1 MSMLNVVMSYLPYS
15 VITIFTPGPN
25 NLMSLYAVSSSGWRN
40 GLRLIAG
47 ITAGF
52 VVLASLSALFCHQLA
67 RIIPEA
73 VKWLKYFGA
82 VYILWLAWRIST
94 SRPKETQ
101 SRPVSFNYGFFLA
114 VSNVKSLLFMI
125 TIFTAYVIP
134 DGAEL
139 GDMFAHCGVILAL
152 SLASWFLWGAVGGA
166 MRRFIAEYYRPFNI
180 VMGLALVWC
189 AVRVAL

>member
-134 DGAEL
+134 AGAGL
-139 GDMFAHCGVILAL
+139 GDMFAHCGVILVL

-189 AVRVAL
+189 AIRVAL

>member
-1 MSMLNVVMSYLPYS
+1 MLNVVMSYLPYS

-40 GLRLIAG
+40 GLRLMAG

-52 VVLASLSALFCHQLA
+52 VVAASLSALFCHHLA

-82 VYILWLAWRIST
+82 AYILWLAWRIAT
-94 SRPKETQ
+94 SCPQETQ
-101 SRPVSFNYGFFLA
+101 SRPVSFSYGFILA
-114 VSNVKSLLFMI
+114 LSNVKSMLFMI

-134 DGAEL
+134 AGAGL

-152 SLASWFLWGAVGGA
+152 SAASWLLWGAAGGA
-166 MRRFIAEYYRPFNI
+166 MRRFIAEHFRPFNI

-189 AVRVAL
+189 AVRIAL